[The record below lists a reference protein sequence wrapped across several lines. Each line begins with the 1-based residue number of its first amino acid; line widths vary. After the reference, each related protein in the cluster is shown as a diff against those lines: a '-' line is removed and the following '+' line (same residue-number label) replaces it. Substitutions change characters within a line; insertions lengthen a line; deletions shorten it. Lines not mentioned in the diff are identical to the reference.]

1 MTGRA
6 LLQGP
11 KGRILLGFALGLF
24 LFVASLV
31 VGLNSDWAS
40 KVLLRGLGVRHFED
54 IRAGIFRLV
63 CASQIAAHLGIAVL
77 WKISSRL
84 KSTAAHAPK
93 A

>member
-1 MTGRA
+1 MNGRA

-11 KGRILLGFALGLF
+11 KRRILLGFALRFF

-40 KVLLRGLGVRHFED
+40 QVLFRGLGVRHLED
-54 IRAGIFRLV
+54 IRAGIFRLF

-84 KSTAAHAPK
+84 QSTAARAPK
-93 A
+93 T